1 LNILE
6 EFKVL
11 SRFIQKIRQSGAL
24 FWFGLRIVG
33 FCSNILLTKTIDDSP
48 AFLEHVSA
56 EKIAVRV
63 HDPEKGD
70 D

>member
-1 LNILE
+1 LALTLLFFE
-6 EFKVL
+6 KF
-11 SRFIQKIRQSGAL
+11 RQSGAL

-33 FCSNILLTKTIDDSP
+33 FCSNILLTRTIVDSP

-63 HDPEKGD
+63 HTNGDPEKED